1 MAPLTAGETEATE
14 RLGNLLMATQL
25 VMALPPL
32 LAQACLCFHPP
43 VHHWGIHRAS
53 AAAPGVTCRTGS
65 VTEALAGSVC
75 HHRRWEVAHVTR

>member
-1 MAPLTAGETEATE
+1 MASLTAGETEATE

-43 VHHWGIHRAS
+43 VHQWENSQSKCCS
-53 AAAPGVTCRTGS
+53 ARCNLQDWQG
-65 VTEALAGSVC
+65 
-75 HHRRWEVAHVTR
+75 H